1 MKLIGLSV
9 RLAINPSLTP
19 YSFSYLVA
27 LTSFSINQSTKQ
39 IKRKETKKQI
49 KQTKTNCL
57 NNPAKSSKVFRCSDT
72 EAFSSFALPERPHT
86 DDPGNEPLTGRH
98 GTEASICIMYTLME
112 WTGQVERT
120 AAGYIIREQA
130 NTS

>member
-9 RLAINPSLTP
+9 RLAINPTLTP

-27 LTSFSINQSTKQ
+27 LTSFSINQANKK
-39 IKRKETKKQI
+39 KRNKKQI

-57 NNPAKSSKVFRCSDT
+57 NNPAESSKVFRCSDT